1 MKLQQTSA
9 FMSLMAGSLLAFSAT
24 SAQAFAPFKFD
35 TTFSPNP
42 ADSKKDIKLEKV
54 TFGSKTYK
62 DFLLVTGAT
71 IVQNDLTTGT
81 QQGPGSSDHGDGTVS
96 DTTLPQGPKK
106 ENPTNDDIVASL
118 GNLNLN
124 SIIDTEDNL
133 GTSVIEIFFGQ
144 ATDTFFFW
152 ERGNPKSED
161 TQTAGNSD
169 LLVESLDKNGTVLE
183 AFKITRDLWKYA
195 GYSINTKEIDK
206 DQKVGSLGLKGS
218 KKAVRLRL
226 SSSIGFNG
234 PDYKV
239 VAQNVSVPEPAS
251 LAGLGM
257 VAGALV
263 VSRRRRQAAKVS

>member
-24 SAQAFAPFKFD
+24 SAQAFTFFEFT
-35 TTFSPNP
+35 TTFSPKP
-42 ADSKKDIKLEKV
+42 ADPKKDIKLEAV
-54 TFGSKTYK
+54 TFGSTTIK
-62 DFLLVTGAT
+62 DFSLVTGAK
-71 IVQNDLTTGT
+71 IVNNELKQT
-81 QQGPGSSDHGDGTVS
+81 GPGSSDHGVDTVS
-96 DTTLPQGPKK
+96 DPYLPEGPKK
-106 ENPTNDDIVASL
+106 ENPTAADIVASL

-124 SIIDTEDNL
+124 SIIDTEDDY
-133 GTSVIEIFFGQ
+133 GTSIIEVFFGK

-152 ERGNPKSED
+152 ERGNAL
-161 TQTAGNSD
+161 TANDPGPGNSD
-169 LLVESLDKNGTVLE
+169 LFVESLDKFGNVLDK
-183 AFKITRDLWKYA
+183 FKITRDMWKDA
-195 GYSINTKEIDK
+195 GYSINTKEINEN
-206 DQKVGSLGLKGS
+206 QQVGSLGLKGTQ
-218 KKAVRLRL
+218 KAVGLRL
-226 SSSIGFNG
+226 TSHKGFNG